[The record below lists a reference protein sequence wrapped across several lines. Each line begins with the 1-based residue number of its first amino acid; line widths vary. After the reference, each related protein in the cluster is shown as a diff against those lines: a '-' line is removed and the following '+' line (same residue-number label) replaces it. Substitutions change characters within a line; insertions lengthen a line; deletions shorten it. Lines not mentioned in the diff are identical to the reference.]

1 MEREAMEFD
10 VVIVGGGPAG
20 LSAAIALKQQHASLT
35 VCVLEKGAEI
45 GAHLLSGAL
54 LDPIALKELLPER
67 WQQAPLGVQVEDDR
81 VHLLQSE
88 TRALQLPHWAV
99 PPRMHNDGCH
109 IISLGNLCRWLAR
122 EAEAL
127 GVEIY
132 PGFVASELILEE
144 GRVRGVIT
152 GDLGLDK
159 EGNPKADHVPGMA
172 LYGRYTLFAE
182 GARGHLGKLLIKEF
196 QLESHAQ
203 PQHYAIGFKELWQV
217 PASQSHPGRV
227 LHGSGWPL
235 GEQSGG
241 KSQGG
246 FYLYHMEANQVA
258 VGLIV
263 DLNYQN
269 PWLSP
274 FDEFQRLKHHPLI
287 AQTLQ
292 GGERISYGARAIT
305 KGGWHSLPRMY
316 FPGGLL
322 IGCDAGTLDFS
333 RIKGIH
339 SAMKSAML
347 AAQTVAMSLRGGDE
361 GGRDLAEFNDAL
373 QQSWLGREL
382 KAARNFGAALH
393 RYGPWLGGAFNWLEQ
408 RLLSKLA
415 KGFTSL
421 GSFSL
426 LDKEP
431 DYRQLRLASRCQSIP
446 YPKPDGKLSF
456 DKLSS
461 VYLANTSHDED
472 QPCHLKLQDA
482 SIPVA
487 VNLPTWGE
495 PAQRYCPA
503 GVFEII
509 EAESQG
515 TKSQPRLQ
523 INAANCIHCKTCDIK
538 DPSQNILWTP
548 PQGGSGPNY
557 SNM

>member
-20 LSAAIALKQQHASLT
+20 LSAAIALKQHNADLS

-54 LDPIALKELLPER
+54 FDPVALKELLPDS
-67 WQQAPLGVQVEDDR
+67 WQQAPLGTPVNDDQ
-81 VHLLQSE
+81 VHLLQNDR
-88 TRALQLPHWAV
+88 RALQLPHWAV
-99 PPRMHNDGCH
+99 PPRMHNDGSH
-109 IISLGNLCRWLAR
+109 ILSLGNLCRWLGQQ
-122 EAEAL
+122 AEQL

-132 PGFVASELILEE
+132 PGFTASELIMEA

-152 GDLGLDK
+152 GDLGLDRA
-159 EGNPKADHVPGMA
+159 GNPKADHVPGMA
-172 LYGRYTLFAE
+172 LLGRYTLFAE
-182 GARGHLGKLLIKEF
+182 GARGHLGKQLIAEF
-196 QLESHAQ
+196 NLENSAQ

-217 PASQSHPGRV
+217 PPGQAKPGQV

-235 GEQSGG
+235 AGLRTD

-246 FYLYHMEANQVA
+246 FYLYHMDGNQVA

-263 DLNYQN
+263 DLNYSN

-287 AQTLQ
+287 AQTLL

-305 KGGWHSLPRMY
+305 KGGWHSLPRMH

-339 SAMKSAML
+339 TAMKSGML
-347 AAQTVAMSLRGGDE
+347 AAKTVAMTLRGGDE
-361 GGRDLAEFNDAL
+361 GGRDLAEYQDAL
-373 QQSWLGREL
+373 QQSWLGQEL
-382 KAARNFGAALH
+382 KTARNFGAALH
-393 RYGPWLGGAFNWLEQ
+393 RWGPWLGGAFNWLEQ
-408 RLLSKLA
+408 RGASFPL
-415 KGFTSL
+415 L
-421 GSFSL
+421 GSITL

-431 DYRQLRLASRCQSIP
+431 DYRQLRMASRCQPIS

-472 QPCHLKLQDA
+472 QPCHLTLQDA

-487 VNLPTWGE
+487 VNLPTWAE

-503 GVFEII
+503 GVFEIV
-509 EAESQG
+509 ESESQ
-515 TKSQPRLQ
+515 PYLQ

-538 DPSQNILWTP
+538 DPSQNIIWTP

-557 SNM
+557 PNM

>member
-20 LSAAIALKQQHASLT
+20 LSAAIALKQHNADLS
-35 VCVLEKGAEI
+35 VCVLEKGAEV

-54 LDPIALKELLPER
+54 FDPVALKELLPDS
-67 WQQAPLGVQVEDDR
+67 WQQAPLGIPVNDDQ
-81 VHLLQSE
+81 VHLLQNDR
-88 TRALQLPHWAV
+88 RALQLPHWAV
-99 PPRMHNDGCH
+99 PPRMHNDGSH
-109 IISLGNLCRWLAR
+109 ILSLGNLCRWLGQQ
-122 EAEAL
+122 AEQL

-132 PGFVASELILEE
+132 PGFTASELIMEA

-152 GDLGLDK
+152 GDLGLDRA
-159 EGNPKADHVPGMA
+159 GNPKSDHVPGMA
-172 LYGRYTLFAE
+172 LHGRYTLFAE
-182 GARGHLGKLLIKEF
+182 GARGHLGKQLIAEF
-196 QLESHAQ
+196 NLENSAQ

-217 PASQSHPGRV
+217 PPGQAKPGQV

-235 GEQSGG
+235 AGLRSG

-246 FYLYHMEANQVA
+246 FYLYHMDGNQVA

-263 DLNYQN
+263 DLNYSN

-287 AQTLQ
+287 AQTLL

-305 KGGWHSLPRMY
+305 KGGWHSLPRMH

-339 SAMKSAML
+339 TAMKSGML
-347 AAQTVAMSLRGGDE
+347 AAKTVAMTLRGGDE
-361 GGRDLAEFNDAL
+361 GGRDLAEYQDAL
-373 QQSWLGREL
+373 QQSWLGQEL
-382 KAARNFGAALH
+382 KTARNFGAALH
-393 RYGPWLGGAFNWLEQ
+393 RWGPWLGGAFNWLEQ
-408 RLLSKLA
+408 RGASLPL
-415 KGFTSL
+415 L
-421 GSFSL
+421 GSITL

-431 DYRQLRLASRCQSIP
+431 DYRQLRMASRCQPIS

-487 VNLPTWGE
+487 VNLPTWAE

-503 GVFEII
+503 GVFEIV
-509 EAESQG
+509 ESESQ
-515 TKSQPRLQ
+515 PYLQ

-538 DPSQNILWTP
+538 DPSQNIIWTP

-557 SNM
+557 PNM

>member
-20 LSAAIALKQQHASLT
+20 LSAAIALKQHNADLS

-54 LDPIALKELLPER
+54 FDPVALKELLPDS
-67 WQQAPLGVQVEDDR
+67 WQQAPLGIPVNDDQ
-81 VHLLQSE
+81 VHLLQNAR
-88 TRALQLPHWAV
+88 RALQLPHWAV
-99 PPRMHNDGCH
+99 PPRMHNDGSH
-109 IISLGNLCRWLAR
+109 ILSLGNLCRWLGQQ
-122 EAEAL
+122 AEQL

-132 PGFVASELILEE
+132 PGFTASELIMEA

-152 GDLGLDK
+152 GDLGLDRA
-159 EGNPKADHVPGMA
+159 GNPKSDHVPGMA
-172 LYGRYTLFAE
+172 LHGRYTLFAE
-182 GARGHLGKLLIKEF
+182 GARGHLGKQLIAEF
-196 QLESHAQ
+196 NLENSAQ

-217 PASQSHPGRV
+217 PPGQAKPGQV

-235 GEQSGG
+235 AGLRTG

-246 FYLYHMEANQVA
+246 FYLYHMDGNQVA

-263 DLNYQN
+263 DLNYSN

-287 AQTLQ
+287 AQTLL

-305 KGGWHSLPRMY
+305 KGGWHSLPRMH

-339 SAMKSAML
+339 TAMKSGML
-347 AAQTVAMSLRGGDE
+347 AAKTVAMTLRGGDE
-361 GGRDLAEFNDAL
+361 GGRDLAEYQDAL
-373 QQSWLGREL
+373 QQSWLGQEL
-382 KAARNFGAALH
+382 KTARNFGAALH
-393 RYGPWLGGAFNWLEQ
+393 RWGPWLGGAFNWLEQ
-408 RLLSKLA
+408 RGASFPLLDSI
-415 KGFTSL
+415 T
-421 GSFSL
+421 L

-431 DYRQLRLASRCQSIP
+431 DYRQLRMASRCQPIS

-472 QPCHLKLQDA
+472 QPCHLTLQDA
-482 SIPVA
+482 SIPVT
-487 VNLPTWGE
+487 VNLPTWAE

-503 GVFEII
+503 GVFEIV
-509 EAESQG
+509 ESESQ
-515 TKSQPRLQ
+515 PYLQ

-538 DPSQNILWTP
+538 DPSQNIIWTP

-557 SNM
+557 PNM

>member
-20 LSAAIALKQQHASLT
+20 LSAAIALKQHNADLS

-54 LDPIALKELLPER
+54 FDPVALKELLPDS
-67 WQQAPLGVQVEDDR
+67 WQQAPLGIPVHDDQ
-81 VHLLQSE
+81 VHLLQNDR
-88 TRALQLPHWAV
+88 RALQLPHWAV
-99 PPRMHNDGCH
+99 PPRMHNDGSH
-109 IISLGNLCRWLAR
+109 ILSLGNLCRWLGQQ
-122 EAEAL
+122 AEQL

-132 PGFVASELILEE
+132 PGFTAHELIMEA

-152 GDLGLDK
+152 GDLGLDRA
-159 EGNPKADHVPGMA
+159 GNPKSDHVPGMA
-172 LYGRYTLFAE
+172 LHGRYTLFAE
-182 GARGHLGKLLIKEF
+182 GARGHLGKHLIAEF
-196 QLESHAQ
+196 NLENSAQ

-217 PASQSHPGRV
+217 PPGQAKPGQV

-235 GEQSGG
+235 AGLRTG

-246 FYLYHMEANQVA
+246 FYLYHMEGNQVA

-263 DLNYQN
+263 DLNYSN

-287 AQTLQ
+287 AQTLL

-305 KGGWHSLPRMY
+305 KGGWHSLPRMH

-339 SAMKSAML
+339 TAMKSGML
-347 AAQTVAMSLRGGDE
+347 AAKTVVMTLRGGDE
-361 GGRDLAEFNDAL
+361 GGRDLAEYQDAL
-373 QQSWLGREL
+373 QQSWLAQEL
-382 KAARNFGAALH
+382 KTARNFGAALH
-393 RYGPWLGGAFNWLEQ
+393 RWGPWLGGAFNWLEQ
-408 RLLSKLA
+408 RGASFPL
-415 KGFTSL
+415 L
-421 GSFSL
+421 GSITL

-431 DYRQLRLASRCQSIP
+431 DYRQLRMASRCQPIS

-461 VYLANTSHDED
+461 IYLANTSHDED

-487 VNLPTWGE
+487 VNLPTWAE

-503 GVFEII
+503 GVFEIV
-509 EAESQG
+509 ESESQ
-515 TKSQPRLQ
+515 PYLQ

-538 DPSQNILWTP
+538 DPSQNIIWTP

-557 SNM
+557 PNM

>member
-20 LSAAIALKQQHASLT
+20 LSAAIALKQHNAELS
-35 VCVLEKGAEI
+35 VCLLEKGAEI

-54 LDPIALKELLPER
+54 LDPVALKELLPES
-67 WQQAPLGVQVEDDR
+67 WQQAPLGVEVNDDQ
-81 VHLLQSE
+81 VHLLQSDS
-88 TRALQLPHWAV
+88 RALQLPNWAV
-99 PPRMHNDGCH
+99 PPRMHNEGSR
-109 IISLGNLCRWLAR
+109 IISLGNLCRWLGQQ
-122 EAEAL
+122 AEQL

-132 PGFVASELILEE
+132 PGFTASELIMEA
-144 GRVRGVIT
+144 GRVKGVIT
-152 GDLGLDK
+152 GDLGLDRA
-159 EGNPKADHVPGMA
+159 GNPKADHVPGMA
-172 LYGRYTLFAE
+172 LLGRYTLFAE
-182 GARGHLGKLLIKEF
+182 GARGHLGKQLIADF
-196 QLESHAQ
+196 QLENSPQ
-203 PQHYAIGFKELWQV
+203 PQHYAIGFKELWQL
-217 PASQSHPGRV
+217 PPGQGKAGQV

-235 GEQSGG
+235 SEGKED

-246 FYLYHMEANQVA
+246 FYLYHLEQDQVA

-263 DLNYQN
+263 DLNYRN

-287 AQTLQ
+287 AAALQ
-292 GGERISYGARAIT
+292 GGERISYGARAIA
-305 KGGWHSLPRMY
+305 KGGWHSLPRMH

-339 SAMKSAML
+339 TAMKSGML
-347 AAQTVAMSLRGGDE
+347 AAKTVAMSLRGGDE
-361 GGRDLAEFNDAL
+361 GGRDLAEYGDAL
-373 QQSWLGREL
+373 QQSWLAHEL
-382 KAARNFGAALH
+382 KTARNFGAALH
-393 RYGPWLGGAFNWLEQ
+393 RWGPWLGGAFNWLEQ
-408 RLLSKLA
+408 RLFARSSP
-415 KGFTSL
+415 FT
-421 GSFSL
+421 L

-431 DYRQLRLASRCQSIP
+431 DYRQLRMASRCQPID

-472 QPCHLKLQDA
+472 QPCHLKLQDET
-482 SIPVA
+482 IPVA
-487 VNLPTWGE
+487 VNLPTWAE

-503 GVFEII
+503 GVFEILGS
-509 EAESQG
+509 E
-515 TKSQPRLQ
+515 SQPRLQ

-538 DPSQNILWTP
+538 DPSQNIVWTP

-557 SNM
+557 PNM

>member
-20 LSAAIALKQQHASLT
+20 LSAAIALKQHNAELS
-35 VCVLEKGAEI
+35 VCLLEKGAEI

-54 LDPIALKELLPER
+54 LDPVALKELLPES
-67 WQQAPLGVQVEDDR
+67 WQQAPLGVEVNDDQ
-81 VHLLQSE
+81 VHLLQSDS
-88 TRALQLPHWAV
+88 RALQLPNWAV
-99 PPRMHNDGCH
+99 PPRMHNEGSR
-109 IISLGNLCRWLAR
+109 IISLGNLCRWLGQQ
-122 EAEAL
+122 AEQL

-132 PGFVASELILEE
+132 PGFTASELIMEA
-144 GRVRGVIT
+144 GRVKGVIT
-152 GDLGLDK
+152 GDLGLDRA
-159 EGNPKADHVPGMA
+159 GNPKADHVPGMA
-172 LYGRYTLFAE
+172 LLGRYTLFAE
-182 GARGHLGKLLIKEF
+182 GARGHLGKQLIADF
-196 QLESHAQ
+196 QLENAAQ
-203 PQHYAIGFKELWQV
+203 PQHYAIGFKELWQL
-217 PASQSHPGRV
+217 PPGQGKAGQV

-235 GEQSGG
+235 SEGKED

-246 FYLYHMEANQVA
+246 FYLYHLEQDQVA

-263 DLNYQN
+263 DLNYRN

-287 AQTLQ
+287 AAALQ
-292 GGERISYGARAIT
+292 GGERISYGARAIA
-305 KGGWHSLPRMY
+305 KGGWHSLPRMH

-339 SAMKSAML
+339 TAMKSGML
-347 AAQTVAMSLRGGDE
+347 AAKTVAMSLRGGDE
-361 GGRDLAEFNDAL
+361 GGRDLAEYGDAL
-373 QQSWLGREL
+373 QQSWLAHEL
-382 KAARNFGAALH
+382 KTARNFGAALH
-393 RYGPWLGGAFNWLEQ
+393 RWGPWLGGAFNWLEQ
-408 RLLSKLA
+408 RLFANSSP
-415 KGFTSL
+415 FT
-421 GSFSL
+421 L

-431 DYRQLRLASRCQSIP
+431 DYRQLRMASRCQPID

-472 QPCHLKLQDA
+472 QPCHLKLQDET
-482 SIPVA
+482 IPVA
-487 VNLPTWGE
+487 VNLPTWAE

-503 GVFEII
+503 GVFEILGS
-509 EAESQG
+509 E
-515 TKSQPRLQ
+515 SQPRLQ

-538 DPSQNILWTP
+538 DPSQNIVWTP

-557 SNM
+557 PNM

>member
-20 LSAAIALKQQHASLT
+20 LSAAIALKQHNADLS
-35 VCVLEKGAEI
+35 VCLLEKGAEI

-54 LDPIALKELLPER
+54 FDPIALKELLPDR
-67 WQQAPLGVQVEDDR
+67 WQQAPLGIPVNDDR
-81 VHLLQSE
+81 VHLLQNDS
-88 TRALQLPHWAV
+88 RALQLPHWAV
-99 PPRMHNDGCH
+99 PPRMHNDGSH
-109 IISLGNLCRWLAR
+109 ILSLGNLCRWLGQQ
-122 EAEAL
+122 AEQL

-132 PGFVASELILEE
+132 PGFTASELIMEA

-152 GDLGLDK
+152 GDLGLDRA
-159 EGNPKADHVPGMA
+159 GNPKADHAPGMA

-182 GARGHLGKLLIKEF
+182 GARGHLGKQLIAEF
-196 QLESHAQ
+196 NLENSAQ

-217 PASQSHPGRV
+217 SADQAKPGRV

-235 GEQSGG
+235 VERRAS

-246 FYLYHMEANQVA
+246 FYLYHMEGNQVA

-263 DLNYQN
+263 DLNYSN

-305 KGGWHSLPRMY
+305 KGGWHSLPRMH

-339 SAMKSAML
+339 TAMKSGML
-347 AAQTVAMSLRGGDE
+347 AAKTVAMTLRGGDE
-361 GGRDLAEFNDAL
+361 GGRDLAEYSDAL
-373 QQSWLGREL
+373 QQSWLGQEL
-382 KAARNFGAALH
+382 KTARNFGAALH
-393 RYGPWLGGAFNWLEQ
+393 RWGPWLGGAFNWLEQ
-408 RLLSKLA
+408 RGS
-415 KGFTSL
+415 SL
-421 GSFSL
+421 PLMGSFTL
-426 LDKEP
+426 LDREP
-431 DYRQLRLASRCQSIP
+431 DYRQLRMASRCDPID
-446 YPKPDGKLSF
+446 YPKPDGRLSF

-487 VNLPTWGE
+487 VNLPTWAE

-503 GVFEII
+503 GVFEIV
-509 EAESQG
+509 ESEN
-515 TKSQPRLQ
+515 QPRLQ

-538 DPSQNILWTP
+538 DPSQNIIWTP

-557 SNM
+557 PNM

>member
-20 LSAAIALKQQHASLT
+20 LSAAIALKQHNADLS
-35 VCVLEKGAEI
+35 VCVLEKGAEV

-54 LDPIALKELLPER
+54 FDPVALKELLPDS
-67 WQQAPLGVQVEDDR
+67 WQQAPLGIPVNDDQ
-81 VHLLQSE
+81 VHLLQNDR
-88 TRALQLPHWAV
+88 RALQLPHWAV
-99 PPRMHNDGCH
+99 PPRMHNDGSH
-109 IISLGNLCRWLAR
+109 ILSLGNLCRWLGQQ
-122 EAEAL
+122 AEQL

-132 PGFVASELILEE
+132 PGFTASELIMEA

-152 GDLGLDK
+152 GDLGLDRA
-159 EGNPKADHVPGMA
+159 GNPKSDHVPGMA
-172 LYGRYTLFAE
+172 LHGRYTLFAE
-182 GARGHLGKLLIKEF
+182 GARGHLGKQLIAEF
-196 QLESHAQ
+196 NLENSAQ

-217 PASQSHPGRV
+217 PPGQAKPGQV

-235 GEQSGG
+235 AGLRTG

-246 FYLYHMEANQVA
+246 FYLYHMDGNQVA

-263 DLNYQN
+263 DLNYSN

-287 AQTLQ
+287 AQTLL

-305 KGGWHSLPRMY
+305 KGGWHSLPRMH

-339 SAMKSAML
+339 TAMKSGML
-347 AAQTVAMSLRGGDE
+347 AAKTVAMTLRGGDE
-361 GGRDLAEFNDAL
+361 GGRDLAEYQDAL
-373 QQSWLGREL
+373 QQSWLGQEL
-382 KAARNFGAALH
+382 KTARNFGAALH
-393 RYGPWLGGAFNWLEQ
+393 RWGPWLGGAFNWLEQ
-408 RLLSKLA
+408 RGASLPL
-415 KGFTSL
+415 L
-421 GSFSL
+421 GSITL

-431 DYRQLRLASRCQSIP
+431 DYRQLRMASRCQPIS

-482 SIPVA
+482 SISVA
-487 VNLPTWGE
+487 VNLPTWAE

-503 GVFEII
+503 GVFEIV
-509 EAESQG
+509 ESESQ
-515 TKSQPRLQ
+515 PYLQ

-538 DPSQNILWTP
+538 DPSQNIIWTP

-557 SNM
+557 PNM

>member
-20 LSAAIALKQQHASLT
+20 LSAAIALKQHNAALS

-54 LDPIALKELLPER
+54 FDPVALKELLPDS
-67 WQQAPLGVQVEDDR
+67 WQQAPLGIPVNDDQ
-81 VHLLQSE
+81 VHLLQNDR
-88 TRALQLPHWAV
+88 RALQLLHWAV
-99 PPRMHNDGCH
+99 PPRMHNDGSH
-109 IISLGNLCRWLAR
+109 ILSLGNLCRWLGQQ
-122 EAEAL
+122 AEQL

-132 PGFVASELILEE
+132 PGFTASELIMEA

-152 GDLGLDK
+152 GDLGLDRA
-159 EGNPKADHVPGMA
+159 GNPKSDHVPGMA
-172 LYGRYTLFAE
+172 LHGRYTLFAE
-182 GARGHLGKLLIKEF
+182 GARGHLGKQLIAEF
-196 QLESHAQ
+196 NLENSAQ

-217 PASQSHPGRV
+217 PPGQAKPGQV

-235 GEQSGG
+235 AGLRTG

-246 FYLYHMEANQVA
+246 FYLYHMDGNQVA

-263 DLNYQN
+263 DLNYSS

-287 AQTLQ
+287 AQTLL

-305 KGGWHSLPRMY
+305 KGGWHSLPRMH

-339 SAMKSAML
+339 TAMKSGML
-347 AAQTVAMSLRGGDE
+347 AAKTVAMTLRGGDE
-361 GGRDLAEFNDAL
+361 GGRDLVEYQDAL
-373 QQSWLGREL
+373 QQSWLGQEL
-382 KAARNFGAALH
+382 KTARNFGAALH
-393 RYGPWLGGAFNWLEQ
+393 RWGPWLGGAFNWLEQ
-408 RLLSKLA
+408 RGASLPL
-415 KGFTSL
+415 L
-421 GSFSL
+421 GSITL

-431 DYRQLRLASRCQSIP
+431 DYRQLRMASRCDAID

-487 VNLPTWGE
+487 VNLPTWAE
-495 PAQRYCPA
+495 PALRYCPA
-503 GVFEII
+503 GVFEIV
-509 EAESQG
+509 ESESQ
-515 TKSQPRLQ
+515 PYLQ

-538 DPSQNILWTP
+538 DPSQNIIWTP

-557 SNM
+557 PNM

>member
-20 LSAAIALKQQHASLT
+20 LSAAIALKQHNADLS

-54 LDPIALKELLPER
+54 FDPVALKELLPDS
-67 WQQAPLGVQVEDDR
+67 WQQAPLGIPVNDDQ
-81 VHLLQSE
+81 VHLLQNAR
-88 TRALQLPHWAV
+88 RALQLPHWAV
-99 PPRMHNDGCH
+99 PPRMHNDGSH
-109 IISLGNLCRWLAR
+109 ILSLGNLCRWLGQQ
-122 EAEAL
+122 AEQL

-132 PGFVASELILEE
+132 PGFTASELIMEA

-152 GDLGLDK
+152 GDLGLDRA
-159 EGNPKADHVPGMA
+159 GNPKSDHVPGMA
-172 LYGRYTLFAE
+172 LHGRYTLFAE
-182 GARGHLGKLLIKEF
+182 GARGHLGKQLIAEF
-196 QLESHAQ
+196 NLENSAQ

-217 PASQSHPGRV
+217 PPGQAKPGQV

-235 GEQSGG
+235 AGLHTG

-246 FYLYHMEANQVA
+246 FYLYHMDGNQVA

-263 DLNYQN
+263 DLNYSN

-287 AQTLQ
+287 AQTLL

-305 KGGWHSLPRMY
+305 KGGWHSLPRMH

-339 SAMKSAML
+339 TAMKSGML
-347 AAQTVAMSLRGGDE
+347 AAKTVAMTLRGGDE
-361 GGRDLAEFNDAL
+361 GGRDLVEYQDAL
-373 QQSWLGREL
+373 QQSWLGQEL
-382 KAARNFGAALH
+382 KTARNFGAALH
-393 RYGPWLGGAFNWLEQ
+393 RWGPWLGGAFNWLEQ
-408 RLLSKLA
+408 RGASLPL
-415 KGFTSL
+415 L
-421 GSFSL
+421 GSITL

-431 DYRQLRLASRCQSIP
+431 DYRQLRMASRCDAID

-487 VNLPTWGE
+487 VNLPTWAE
-495 PAQRYCPA
+495 PALRYCPA
-503 GVFEII
+503 GVFEIV
-509 EAESQG
+509 ESESQ
-515 TKSQPRLQ
+515 PYLQ

-538 DPSQNILWTP
+538 DPSQNIIWTP

-557 SNM
+557 PNM

>member
-20 LSAAIALKQQHASLT
+20 LSAAIALKQHNADLS

-54 LDPIALKELLPER
+54 FDPVALKELLPDT
-67 WQQAPLGVQVEDDR
+67 WQQAPLGIPVNDDQ
-81 VHLLQSE
+81 VHLLQNAR
-88 TRALQLPHWAV
+88 RALQLPHWAV
-99 PPRMHNDGCH
+99 PPRMHNDGSH
-109 IISLGNLCRWLAR
+109 ILSLGNLCRWLGQQ
-122 EAEAL
+122 AEQL

-132 PGFVASELILEE
+132 PGFTASELIMEA

-152 GDLGLDK
+152 GDLGLDRA
-159 EGNPKADHVPGMA
+159 GNPKSDHVPGMA
-172 LYGRYTLFAE
+172 LHGRYTLFAE
-182 GARGHLGKLLIKEF
+182 GARGHLGKQLIAEF
-196 QLESHAQ
+196 NLENSAQ

-217 PASQSHPGRV
+217 PPGQAKPGQV

-235 GEQSGG
+235 AGLRTG

-246 FYLYHMEANQVA
+246 FYLYHMDGNQVA

-263 DLNYQN
+263 DLNYSN

-287 AQTLQ
+287 AQTLL

-305 KGGWHSLPRMY
+305 KGGWHSLPRMH

-339 SAMKSAML
+339 TAMKSGML
-347 AAQTVAMSLRGGDE
+347 AAKTVAMTLRGGDE
-361 GGRDLAEFNDAL
+361 GGRDLAEYQDAL
-373 QQSWLGREL
+373 QQSWLGQEL
-382 KAARNFGAALH
+382 KTARNFGAALH
-393 RYGPWLGGAFNWLEQ
+393 RWGPWLGGAFNWLEQ
-408 RLLSKLA
+408 RGASFPL
-415 KGFTSL
+415 L
-421 GSFSL
+421 GSITL

-431 DYRQLRLASRCQSIP
+431 DYRQLRMASRCQPIS

-482 SIPVA
+482 SIPVT
-487 VNLPTWGE
+487 VNLPTWAE

-503 GVFEII
+503 GVFEIV
-509 EAESQG
+509 ENESQ
-515 TKSQPRLQ
+515 PYLQ

-538 DPSQNILWTP
+538 DPSQNIIWTP

-557 SNM
+557 PNM

>member
-20 LSAAIALKQQHASLT
+20 LSAAIALKQHNADLS
-35 VCVLEKGAEI
+35 VCGLEKGAEI

-54 LDPIALKELLPER
+54 FDPVALKELLPDS
-67 WQQAPLGVQVEDDR
+67 WQQAPLGIPVNDDQ
-81 VHLLQSE
+81 VHLLQNE
-88 TRALQLPHWAV
+88 RRALQLPHWAV
-99 PPRMHNDGCH
+99 PPRMHNDGSH
-109 IISLGNLCRWLAR
+109 ILSLGNLCRWLGQQ
-122 EAEAL
+122 AEQL

-132 PGFVASELILEE
+132 PGFTASELIMEA

-152 GDLGLDK
+152 GDLGLDRA
-159 EGNPKADHVPGMA
+159 GNPKSDHVPGMA
-172 LYGRYTLFAE
+172 LHGRYTLFAE
-182 GARGHLGKLLIKEF
+182 GARGHLGKQLIAEF
-196 QLESHAQ
+196 NLENSAQ

-217 PASQSHPGRV
+217 PPGQAKPGQV

-235 GEQSGG
+235 AGLRTG

-246 FYLYHMEANQVA
+246 FYLYHMDGNQVA

-263 DLNYQN
+263 DLNYSN

-287 AQTLQ
+287 AQTLL

-305 KGGWHSLPRMY
+305 KGGWHSLPRMH

-339 SAMKSAML
+339 TAMKSGML
-347 AAQTVAMSLRGGDE
+347 AAKTVAMTLRGGDE
-361 GGRDLAEFNDAL
+361 GGRDLAEYQDAL
-373 QQSWLGREL
+373 QQSWLGQEL
-382 KAARNFGAALH
+382 KTARNFGAALH
-393 RYGPWLGGAFNWLEQ
+393 RWGRWLGGAFNWLEQ
-408 RLLSKLA
+408 RGASFPL
-415 KGFTSL
+415 L
-421 GSFSL
+421 GSITL

-431 DYRQLRLASRCQSIP
+431 DYRQLRMASRCQPIG

-487 VNLPTWGE
+487 VNLPTWAE

-503 GVFEII
+503 GVFEIV
-509 EAESQG
+509 ESESQ
-515 TKSQPRLQ
+515 PYLQ

-538 DPSQNILWTP
+538 DPSQNIIWTP

-557 SNM
+557 PNM

>member
-20 LSAAIALKQQHASLT
+20 LSAAIALKQHNADLS

-54 LDPIALKELLPER
+54 FDPVALKELLPDS
-67 WQQAPLGVQVEDDR
+67 WQQAPLGIPVNDDQ
-81 VHLLQSE
+81 VHLLQNDR
-88 TRALQLPHWAV
+88 RALQLPHWAV
-99 PPRMHNDGCH
+99 PPRMHNDGSH
-109 IISLGNLCRWLAR
+109 ILSLGNLCRWLGQQ
-122 EAEAL
+122 AEQL

-132 PGFVASELILEE
+132 PGFTASELIMEA

-152 GDLGLDK
+152 GDLGLDRA
-159 EGNPKADHVPGMA
+159 GNPKSDHVPGMA
-172 LYGRYTLFAE
+172 LHGRYTLFAE
-182 GARGHLGKLLIKEF
+182 GARGHLGKQLIAEF
-196 QLESHAQ
+196 NLENSAQ

-217 PASQSHPGRV
+217 PPGQAKPGQV

-235 GEQSGG
+235 AGLRTG

-246 FYLYHMEANQVA
+246 FYLYHMDSNQVA

-263 DLNYQN
+263 DLNYSN

-274 FDEFQRLKHHPLI
+274 FDEFQRFKHHPLI
-287 AQTLQ
+287 AQTLL

-305 KGGWHSLPRMY
+305 KGGWHSLPRMH

-339 SAMKSAML
+339 TAMKSGML
-347 AAQTVAMSLRGGDE
+347 AAKTVAMTLRGGDE
-361 GGRDLAEFNDAL
+361 GGRDLAEYQDAL
-373 QQSWLGREL
+373 QQSWLGQEL
-382 KAARNFGAALH
+382 KTARNFGAALH
-393 RYGPWLGGAFNWLEQ
+393 RWGPWLGGAFNWLEQ
-408 RLLSKLA
+408 RGASLPLLDSI
-415 KGFTSL
+415 T
-421 GSFSL
+421 L

-431 DYRQLRLASRCQSIP
+431 DYRQLRMASRCQPIS

-487 VNLPTWGE
+487 VNLPTWAE

-503 GVFEII
+503 GVFEIV
-509 EAESQG
+509 ESESQ
-515 TKSQPRLQ
+515 PCLQ

-538 DPSQNILWTP
+538 DPSQNIIWTP

-557 SNM
+557 PNM

>member
-20 LSAAIALKQQHASLT
+20 LSAAIALKQHNADLS

-54 LDPIALKELLPER
+54 FDPVALKELLPDS
-67 WQQAPLGVQVEDDR
+67 WQQAPLGIPVNDDQ
-81 VHLLQSE
+81 VHLLQNAR
-88 TRALQLPHWAV
+88 RALQLPHWAV
-99 PPRMHNDGCH
+99 PPRMHNDGSH
-109 IISLGNLCRWLAR
+109 ILSLGNLCRWLGQQ
-122 EAEAL
+122 AEQL

-132 PGFVASELILEE
+132 PGFTASELIMEA

-152 GDLGLDK
+152 GDLGLDRA
-159 EGNPKADHVPGMA
+159 GNPKSDHVPGMA
-172 LYGRYTLFAE
+172 LHGRYTLFAE
-182 GARGHLGKLLIKEF
+182 GARGHLGKQLIAEF
-196 QLESHAQ
+196 NLENSAQ

-217 PASQSHPGRV
+217 PPGQAKPGQV

-235 GEQSGG
+235 AGLRTG

-246 FYLYHMEANQVA
+246 FYLYHMDGNQVA

-263 DLNYQN
+263 DLNYSN

-287 AQTLQ
+287 AQTLL

-305 KGGWHSLPRMY
+305 KGGWHSLPRMH

-322 IGCDAGTLDFS
+322 IGCNAGTLDFS

-339 SAMKSAML
+339 TAMKSGML
-347 AAQTVAMSLRGGDE
+347 AAKTVVMTLRGGDE
-361 GGRDLAEFNDAL
+361 GGRDLAEYQDAL
-373 QQSWLGREL
+373 QQSWLGQEL
-382 KAARNFGAALH
+382 KTARNFGAALH
-393 RYGPWLGGAFNWLEQ
+393 RWGPWLGGAFNWLEQ
-408 RLLSKLA
+408 RGASFPLLDSI
-415 KGFTSL
+415 T
-421 GSFSL
+421 L

-431 DYRQLRLASRCQSIP
+431 DYRQLRMASRCQPIS

-482 SIPVA
+482 SIPVT
-487 VNLPTWGE
+487 VNLPTWAE

-503 GVFEII
+503 GVFEIV
-509 EAESQG
+509 ENESQ
-515 TKSQPRLQ
+515 PYLQ

-538 DPSQNILWTP
+538 DPSQNIIWTP

-557 SNM
+557 PNM

>member
-20 LSAAIALKQQHASLT
+20 LSAAIALKQHNADLS
-35 VCVLEKGAEI
+35 VCVLEKGAEV

-54 LDPIALKELLPER
+54 FDPVALKELLPDS
-67 WQQAPLGVQVEDDR
+67 WQQAPLGIPVNDDQ
-81 VHLLQSE
+81 VHLLQNAR
-88 TRALQLPHWAV
+88 RALQLPHWAV
-99 PPRMHNDGCH
+99 PPRMHNDGSH
-109 IISLGNLCRWLAR
+109 ILSLGNLCRWLGQQ
-122 EAEAL
+122 AEQL

-132 PGFVASELILEE
+132 PGFTASELIMEA

-152 GDLGLDK
+152 GDLGLDRA
-159 EGNPKADHVPGMA
+159 GNPKSDHVPGMA
-172 LYGRYTLFAE
+172 LHGRYTLFAE
-182 GARGHLGKLLIKEF
+182 GARGHLGKQLIAEF
-196 QLESHAQ
+196 NLENSAQ

-217 PASQSHPGRV
+217 PPGQAKPGQV

-235 GEQSGG
+235 AGLRTG

-246 FYLYHMEANQVA
+246 FYLYHMDGNQVA

-263 DLNYQN
+263 DLNYSN

-274 FDEFQRLKHHPLI
+274 FDEFQRFKHHPLI
-287 AQTLQ
+287 AQTLL

-305 KGGWHSLPRMY
+305 KGGWHSLPRMH

-339 SAMKSAML
+339 TAMKSGML
-347 AAQTVAMSLRGGDE
+347 AAKTVAMTLRSGDE
-361 GGRDLAEFNDAL
+361 GGRDLAEYQDAL
-373 QQSWLGREL
+373 QQSWLGQEL
-382 KAARNFGAALH
+382 KTARNFGAALH
-393 RYGPWLGGAFNWLEQ
+393 RWGPWLGGAFNWLEQ
-408 RLLSKLA
+408 RGASFPLLDSI
-415 KGFTSL
+415 T
-421 GSFSL
+421 L

-431 DYRQLRLASRCQSIP
+431 DYRQLRMASRCQPIS

-487 VNLPTWGE
+487 VNLPTWAE

-503 GVFEII
+503 GVFEIV
-509 EAESQG
+509 ESESQ
-515 TKSQPRLQ
+515 PYLQ

-538 DPSQNILWTP
+538 DPSQNIIWTP

-557 SNM
+557 PNM

>member
-20 LSAAIALKQQHASLT
+20 LSAAITLKQHNADLS

-54 LDPIALKELLPER
+54 FDPVALKELLPDS
-67 WQQAPLGVQVEDDR
+67 WQQAPLGIPVNDDQ
-81 VHLLQSE
+81 VHLLQNAR
-88 TRALQLPHWAV
+88 RALQLPHWAV
-99 PPRMHNDGCH
+99 PPRMHNDGSH
-109 IISLGNLCRWLAR
+109 ILSLGNLCRWLGKQ
-122 EAEAL
+122 AEQL

-132 PGFVASELILEE
+132 PGFTASELIMEA

-152 GDLGLDK
+152 GDLGLDRA
-159 EGNPKADHVPGMA
+159 GNPKSDHVPGMA
-172 LYGRYTLFAE
+172 LHGRYTLFAE
-182 GARGHLGKLLIKEF
+182 GARGHLGKQLIAEF
-196 QLESHAQ
+196 NLENSAQ

-217 PASQSHPGRV
+217 PPGQAKPGQV

-235 GEQSGG
+235 AGLRTG

-246 FYLYHMEANQVA
+246 FYLYHMDGNQVA

-263 DLNYQN
+263 DLNYSN

-274 FDEFQRLKHHPLI
+274 FDEFQRFKHHPLI
-287 AQTLQ
+287 AQTLL

-305 KGGWHSLPRMY
+305 KGGWHSLPRMH

-339 SAMKSAML
+339 TAMKSGML
-347 AAQTVAMSLRGGDE
+347 AAKTVAMTLRSGDE
-361 GGRDLAEFNDAL
+361 GGRDLAEYQDAL
-373 QQSWLGREL
+373 QQSWLGQEL
-382 KAARNFGAALH
+382 KTARNFGAALH
-393 RYGPWLGGAFNWLEQ
+393 RWGPWLGGAFNWLEQ
-408 RLLSKLA
+408 RGASFPLLDSI
-415 KGFTSL
+415 T
-421 GSFSL
+421 L

-431 DYRQLRLASRCQSIP
+431 DYRQLRMASRCQPIS

-487 VNLPTWGE
+487 VNLPTWAE

-503 GVFEII
+503 GVFEIV
-509 EAESQG
+509 ESESQ
-515 TKSQPRLQ
+515 PYLQ

-538 DPSQNILWTP
+538 DPSQNIIWTP

-557 SNM
+557 PNM

>member
-20 LSAAIALKQQHASLT
+20 LSAAIALKQHNADLS

-54 LDPIALKELLPER
+54 FDPVALKELLPDS
-67 WQQAPLGVQVEDDR
+67 WQQAPLGIPVNDDQ
-81 VHLLQSE
+81 VHLLQNAR
-88 TRALQLPHWAV
+88 RALQLPHWAV
-99 PPRMHNDGCH
+99 PPRMHNDGSH
-109 IISLGNLCRWLAR
+109 ILSLGNLCRWLGQQ
-122 EAEAL
+122 AEQL

-132 PGFVASELILEE
+132 PGFTASELIMEA

-152 GDLGLDK
+152 GDLGLDRA
-159 EGNPKADHVPGMA
+159 GNPKSDHVPGMA
-172 LYGRYTLFAE
+172 LHGRYTLFAE
-182 GARGHLGKLLIKEF
+182 GARGHLGKQLIAEF
-196 QLESHAQ
+196 NLENSAQ

-217 PASQSHPGRV
+217 PPGQAKPGQV

-235 GEQSGG
+235 AGLRTG

-246 FYLYHMEANQVA
+246 FYLYHMDGNQVA

-263 DLNYQN
+263 DLNYSN

-287 AQTLQ
+287 AQTLL

-305 KGGWHSLPRMY
+305 KGGWHSLPRMH

-339 SAMKSAML
+339 TAMKSGML
-347 AAQTVAMSLRGGDE
+347 AAKTVAMTLRGGDE
-361 GGRDLAEFNDAL
+361 GGRDLAEYQDAL
-373 QQSWLGREL
+373 QQSWLGQEL
-382 KAARNFGAALH
+382 KTARNFGAALH
-393 RYGPWLGGAFNWLEQ
+393 RWGPWLGGAFNWLEQ
-408 RLLSKLA
+408 RGASFPL
-415 KGFTSL
+415 L
-421 GSFSL
+421 GSITL

-431 DYRQLRLASRCQSIP
+431 DYRQLRMASRCQPIG

-472 QPCHLKLQDA
+472 QPCHLTLQDA

-487 VNLPTWGE
+487 VNLPTWAE

-503 GVFEII
+503 GVFEIV
-509 EAESQG
+509 ESESQ
-515 TKSQPRLQ
+515 PYLQ

-538 DPSQNILWTP
+538 DPSQNIIWTP

-557 SNM
+557 PNM

>member
-20 LSAAIALKQQHASLT
+20 LSAAIALKQHNAELS
-35 VCVLEKGAEI
+35 VCLLEKGAEI

-54 LDPIALKELLPER
+54 LNPVALKELLPDS
-67 WQQAPLGVQVEDDR
+67 WQQAPLGIEVNDDQ
-81 VHLLQSE
+81 VHLLQSDS
-88 TRALQLPHWAV
+88 RALQLPNWAV
-99 PPRMHNDGCH
+99 PPRMHNEGSR
-109 IISLGNLCRWLAR
+109 IISLGNLCRWLGQQ
-122 EAEAL
+122 AEQL

-132 PGFVASELILEE
+132 PGFTASELIMEA
-144 GRVRGVIT
+144 GRVKGVIT
-152 GDLGLDK
+152 GDLGLDRA
-159 EGNPKADHVPGMA
+159 GNPKADHVPGMA
-172 LYGRYTLFAE
+172 LLGRYTLFAE
-182 GARGHLGKLLIKEF
+182 GARGHLGKQLIADF
-196 QLESHAQ
+196 QLENAAQ
-203 PQHYAIGFKELWQV
+203 PQHYAIGFKELWQL
-217 PASQSHPGRV
+217 PPGQGKAGQV

-235 GEQSGG
+235 SEGKED

-246 FYLYHMEANQVA
+246 FYLYHLEQDQVA

-263 DLNYQN
+263 DLNYRN

-287 AQTLQ
+287 AAALQ
-292 GGERISYGARAIT
+292 GGERISYGARAIA
-305 KGGWHSLPRMY
+305 KGGWHSLPRMH

-339 SAMKSAML
+339 TAMKSGML
-347 AAQTVAMSLRGGDE
+347 AAKTLAMSLRGSDE
-361 GGRDLAEFNDAL
+361 GGRDLAEYGDAL
-373 QQSWLGREL
+373 QQSWLAHEL
-382 KAARNFGAALH
+382 KTARNFGAALH
-393 RYGPWLGGAFNWLEQ
+393 RWGPWLGGAFNWLEQ
-408 RLLSKLA
+408 RLFARTSP
-415 KGFTSL
+415 FT
-421 GSFSL
+421 L

-431 DYRQLRLASRCQSIP
+431 DYRQLRMASRCQPID

-472 QPCHLKLQDA
+472 QPCHLKLQDET
-482 SIPVA
+482 IPVA
-487 VNLPTWGE
+487 VNLPTWAE

-503 GVFEII
+503 GVFEILGS
-509 EAESQG
+509 ESL
-515 TKSQPRLQ
+515 PRLQ

-538 DPSQNILWTP
+538 DPSQNIVWTP

-557 SNM
+557 PNM

>member
-20 LSAAIALKQQHASLT
+20 LSAAIALKQHNADLS

-54 LDPIALKELLPER
+54 FDPVALKELLPDS
-67 WQQAPLGVQVEDDR
+67 WQQAPLGIPVNDDQ
-81 VHLLQSE
+81 VHLLQNDR
-88 TRALQLPHWAV
+88 RALQLPHWAV
-99 PPRMHNDGCH
+99 PPRMHNDGSH
-109 IISLGNLCRWLAR
+109 ILSLGNLCRWLGQQ
-122 EAEAL
+122 AEQL

-132 PGFVASELILEE
+132 PGFTASELIMEA

-152 GDLGLDK
+152 GDLGLDRA
-159 EGNPKADHVPGMA
+159 GNPKSDHVPGMA
-172 LYGRYTLFAE
+172 LHGRYTLFAE
-182 GARGHLGKLLIKEF
+182 GSRGHLGKQLIAEF
-196 QLESHAQ
+196 NLENSAQ

-217 PASQSHPGRV
+217 PPGQAKPGQV

-235 GEQSGG
+235 AGLRTG

-246 FYLYHMEANQVA
+246 FYLYHMDGNQVA

-263 DLNYQN
+263 DLNYSN

-287 AQTLQ
+287 AQTLL

-305 KGGWHSLPRMY
+305 KGGWHSLPRMH

-339 SAMKSAML
+339 TAMKSGML
-347 AAQTVAMSLRGGDE
+347 AAKTVAMTLRGGDE
-361 GGRDLAEFNDAL
+361 GGRDLVEYQDAL
-373 QQSWLGREL
+373 QQSWLGQEL
-382 KAARNFGAALH
+382 KTARNFGAALH
-393 RYGPWLGGAFNWLEQ
+393 RWGPWLGGAFNWLEQ
-408 RLLSKLA
+408 RGASLPL
-415 KGFTSL
+415 L
-421 GSFSL
+421 GSITL

-431 DYRQLRLASRCQSIP
+431 DYRKLRMASRCQPIS

-487 VNLPTWGE
+487 VNLPTWAE

-503 GVFEII
+503 GVFEIM
-509 EAESQG
+509 ESE
-515 TKSQPRLQ
+515 SEPYLQ

-538 DPSQNILWTP
+538 DPSQNIIWTP

-557 SNM
+557 PNM

>member
-20 LSAAIALKQQHASLT
+20 LSAAIALKQHNAELS
-35 VCVLEKGAEI
+35 VCLLEKGAEI

-54 LDPIALKELLPER
+54 LDPVALKELLPES
-67 WQQAPLGVQVEDDR
+67 WQQAPLGVEVNDDQ
-81 VHLLQSE
+81 VHLLQSDS
-88 TRALQLPHWAV
+88 RALQLPNWAV
-99 PPRMHNDGCH
+99 PPRMHNEGSR
-109 IISLGNLCRWLAR
+109 IISLGNLCRWLGQQ
-122 EAEAL
+122 AEQL

-132 PGFVASELILEE
+132 PGFTASELIMEA
-144 GRVRGVIT
+144 GRVKGVIT
-152 GDLGLDK
+152 GDLGLDRA
-159 EGNPKADHVPGMA
+159 GNPKADHVPGMA
-172 LYGRYTLFAE
+172 LLGRYTLFAE
-182 GARGHLGKLLIKEF
+182 GARGHLGKQLIADF
-196 QLESHAQ
+196 QLENAAQ
-203 PQHYAIGFKELWQV
+203 PQHYAIGFKELWQL
-217 PASQSHPGRV
+217 PPGQGKAGQV

-235 GEQSGG
+235 SEGKED

-246 FYLYHMEANQVA
+246 FYLYHLEQDQVA

-263 DLNYQN
+263 DLNYRN

-287 AQTLQ
+287 AAALQ
-292 GGERISYGARAIT
+292 GGERISYGARAIA
-305 KGGWHSLPRMY
+305 KGGWHSLPRMH

-339 SAMKSAML
+339 TAMKSGML
-347 AAQTVAMSLRGGDE
+347 AAKTVAMSLSGGDE
-361 GGRDLAEFNDAL
+361 RGRDLAEYGDAL
-373 QQSWLGREL
+373 QQSWLAHEL
-382 KAARNFGAALH
+382 KTARNFGAALH
-393 RYGPWLGGAFNWLEQ
+393 RWGPWLGGAFNWLEQ
-408 RLLSKLA
+408 RLFARSSP
-415 KGFTSL
+415 FT
-421 GSFSL
+421 L

-431 DYRQLRLASRCQSIP
+431 DYRQLRMASRCQPID

-472 QPCHLKLQDA
+472 QPCHLKLQDET
-482 SIPVA
+482 IPVA
-487 VNLPTWGE
+487 VNLPTWAE

-503 GVFEII
+503 GVFEILGS
-509 EAESQG
+509 E
-515 TKSQPRLQ
+515 SQPRLQ

-538 DPSQNILWTP
+538 DPSQNIVWTP

-557 SNM
+557 PNM

>member
-20 LSAAIALKQQHASLT
+20 LSAAIALKQHNAELS
-35 VCVLEKGAEI
+35 VCLLEKGAEI

-54 LDPIALKELLPER
+54 LDPVALKELLPES
-67 WQQAPLGVQVEDDR
+67 WQQAPLGVEVNDDQ
-81 VHLLQSE
+81 VHLLQSDS
-88 TRALQLPHWAV
+88 RALQLPNWAV
-99 PPRMHNDGCH
+99 PPRMHNEGSR
-109 IISLGNLCRWLAR
+109 IISLGNLCRWLGQ
-122 EAEAL
+122 EAEQL

-132 PGFVASELILEE
+132 PGFTASELIMEA
-144 GRVRGVIT
+144 GRVKGVIT
-152 GDLGLDK
+152 GDLGLDRA
-159 EGNPKADHVPGMA
+159 GNPKADHVPGMA
-172 LYGRYTLFAE
+172 LLGRYTLFAE
-182 GARGHLGKLLIKEF
+182 GARGHLGKQLIADF
-196 QLESHAQ
+196 QLENAAQ
-203 PQHYAIGFKELWQV
+203 PQHYAIGFKELWQL
-217 PASQSHPGRV
+217 PPGQGKPGRV

-235 GEQSGG
+235 SEGKED

-246 FYLYHMEANQVA
+246 FYLYHLEQDQVA

-263 DLNYQN
+263 DLNYRN

-287 AQTLQ
+287 AAALQ
-292 GGERISYGARAIT
+292 GGERISYGARAIA
-305 KGGWHSLPRMY
+305 KGGWHSLPRMH

-339 SAMKSAML
+339 TAMKSGML
-347 AAQTVAMSLRGGDE
+347 AAKTVAMSLRGGDE
-361 GGRDLAEFNDAL
+361 GGRNLVEYGDAL
-373 QQSWLGREL
+373 QQSWLAHEL
-382 KAARNFGAALH
+382 KTARNFGAALH
-393 RYGPWLGGAFNWLEQ
+393 HWGPWLGGAFNWLEQ
-408 RLLSKLA
+408 RLFARTSP
-415 KGFTSL
+415 FT
-421 GSFSL
+421 L

-431 DYRQLRLASRCQSIP
+431 DYRQLRMASRCQPID

-472 QPCHLKLQDA
+472 QPCHLKLQDET
-482 SIPVA
+482 IPVA
-487 VNLPTWGE
+487 VNLPTWAE

-503 GVFEII
+503 GVFEILGS
-509 EAESQG
+509 ESL
-515 TKSQPRLQ
+515 PRLQ

-538 DPSQNILWTP
+538 DPSQNIVWTP

-557 SNM
+557 PNM

>member
-20 LSAAIALKQQHASLT
+20 LSAAIALKQQSPALS
-35 VCVLEKGAEI
+35 VCLLEKGAEV

-54 LDPIALKELLPER
+54 LDPVALKELLPDS
-67 WQQAPLGVQVEDDR
+67 WQQAPLGVAVNDDR
-81 VHLLQSE
+81 VHLLQNE
-88 TRALQLPHWAV
+88 RRALQLPDWAV

-109 IISLGNLCRWLAR
+109 IISLGNLCRWLGKQ
-122 EAEAL
+122 AEAL

-132 PGFVASELILEE
+132 PGFAASELILEE
-144 GRVRGVIT
+144 GKIRGVIT
-152 GDLGLDK
+152 GDLGLDRD
-159 EGNPKADHVPGMA
+159 GNPKGDHVPGMA
-172 LYGRYTLFAE
+172 LLGRYTLFAE
-182 GARGHLGKLLIKEF
+182 GARGHLGKQLIKVF
-196 QLESHAQ
+196 NLENGPQ

-217 PASQSHPGRV
+217 PAGQSHPGRV

-235 GEQSGG
+235 NEDGG
-241 KSQGG
+241 NKSQGG
-246 FYLYHMEANQVA
+246 FYLYHLADNQVA

-287 AQTLQ
+287 AQTLE
-292 GGERISYGARAIT
+292 GGERISYGARAIA
-305 KGGWHSLPRMY
+305 KGGWHSLPRMH

-339 SAMKSAML
+339 TAMKSGML
-347 AAQTVAMSLRGGDE
+347 AASTVAMSLHDGDE
-361 GGRDLAEFNDAL
+361 GGQDLAEFGDAL
-373 QQSWLGREL
+373 QQSWLASEL
-382 KAARNFGAALH
+382 KTARNFGAALH
-393 RYGPWLGGAFNWLEQ
+393 RWGPWLGGAFNWLEQ
-408 RLLSKLA
+408 RLFGKS
-415 KGFTSL
+415 TN
-421 GSFSL
+421 GSPLTL

-431 DYRQLRLASRCQSIP
+431 DYRQLRLASRCQPIP

-482 SIPVA
+482 SIPVT
-487 VNLPTWGE
+487 VNLPTWAE

-503 GVFEII
+503 GVFEIV
-509 EAESQG
+509 EAEPLDTQ
-515 TKSQPRLQ
+515 SQPRLQ

-538 DPSQNILWTP
+538 DPSQNIVWTP

-557 SNM
+557 PNM

>member
-20 LSAAIALKQQHASLT
+20 LSAAIALKQHNADLS
-35 VCVLEKGAEI
+35 VCVLEKGAEV

-54 LDPIALKELLPER
+54 FDPVALKELLPDS
-67 WQQAPLGVQVEDDR
+67 WQQAPLGIPVNDDQ
-81 VHLLQSE
+81 VHLLQNAR
-88 TRALQLPHWAV
+88 RALQLPHWAV
-99 PPRMHNDGCH
+99 PPRMHNDGSH
-109 IISLGNLCRWLAR
+109 ILSLGNLCRWLGQQ
-122 EAEAL
+122 AEQL

-132 PGFVASELILEE
+132 PGFTASELIMEA

-152 GDLGLDK
+152 GDLGLDRA
-159 EGNPKADHVPGMA
+159 GNPKSDHVPGMA
-172 LYGRYTLFAE
+172 LHGRYTLFAE
-182 GARGHLGKLLIKEF
+182 GARGHLGKQLIAEF
-196 QLESHAQ
+196 NLENSAQ

-217 PASQSHPGRV
+217 PPGQAKPGQV

-235 GEQSGG
+235 AGLRTG

-246 FYLYHMEANQVA
+246 FYLYHMDGNQVA

-263 DLNYQN
+263 DLNYSN

-274 FDEFQRLKHHPLI
+274 FDEFQRFKHHPLI
-287 AQTLQ
+287 AQTLL

-305 KGGWHSLPRMY
+305 KGGWHSLPRMH

-339 SAMKSAML
+339 TAMKSGML
-347 AAQTVAMSLRGGDE
+347 AAKTVAMTLRGGDE
-361 GGRDLAEFNDAL
+361 GGRDLAEYQDAL
-373 QQSWLGREL
+373 QQSWLAQEL
-382 KAARNFGAALH
+382 KTARNFGAALH
-393 RYGPWLGGAFNWLEQ
+393 RWGPWLGGAFNWLEQ
-408 RLLSKLA
+408 RGASFPLLDSI
-415 KGFTSL
+415 T
-421 GSFSL
+421 L

-431 DYRQLRLASRCQSIP
+431 DYRQLRMASRCQPIS

-482 SIPVA
+482 NIPVA
-487 VNLPTWGE
+487 VNLPTWAE

-503 GVFEII
+503 GVFEIV
-509 EAESQG
+509 ESEN
-515 TKSQPRLQ
+515 QPYLQ

-538 DPSQNILWTP
+538 DPSQNIIWTP

-557 SNM
+557 PNM

>member
-20 LSAAIALKQQHASLT
+20 LSAAIALKQHNAELS
-35 VCVLEKGAEI
+35 VCLLEKGAEI

-54 LDPIALKELLPER
+54 LDPVALKELLPES
-67 WQQAPLGVQVEDDR
+67 WQQAPLGVEVNDDQ
-81 VHLLQSE
+81 VHLLQSDS
-88 TRALQLPHWAV
+88 RALQLPNWAV
-99 PPRMHNDGCH
+99 PPRMHNEGSR
-109 IISLGNLCRWLAR
+109 IISLGNLCRWLGQQ
-122 EAEAL
+122 AEQL

-132 PGFVASELILEE
+132 PGFTASELIMEA
-144 GRVRGVIT
+144 GRVKGVIT
-152 GDLGLDK
+152 GDLGLDRA
-159 EGNPKADHVPGMA
+159 GNPKADHVPGMA
-172 LYGRYTLFAE
+172 LLGRYTLFAE
-182 GARGHLGKLLIKEF
+182 GARGHLGKQLIADF
-196 QLESHAQ
+196 HLENAAQ
-203 PQHYAIGFKELWQV
+203 PQHYAIGFKELWQL
-217 PASQSHPGRV
+217 SPGQGKAGQV

-235 GEQSGG
+235 SEGKED

-246 FYLYHMEANQVA
+246 FYLYHLEQDQVA

-263 DLNYQN
+263 DLNYRN

-287 AQTLQ
+287 AAALQ
-292 GGERISYGARAIT
+292 GGERISYGARAIA
-305 KGGWHSLPRMY
+305 KGGWHSLPRMH

-339 SAMKSAML
+339 TAMKSGML
-347 AAQTVAMSLRGGDE
+347 AARTVAMSLRGGDE
-361 GGRDLAEFNDAL
+361 GGRDLAEYGDAL
-373 QQSWLGREL
+373 QQSWLAHEL
-382 KAARNFGAALH
+382 KTARNFGAALH
-393 RYGPWLGGAFNWLEQ
+393 RWGPWLGGAFNWLEQ
-408 RLLSKLA
+408 RLFPRTSP
-415 KGFTSL
+415 FT
-421 GSFSL
+421 L

-431 DYRQLRLASRCQSIP
+431 DYRQLRMASRCQPID

-472 QPCHLKLQDA
+472 QPCHLKLQDET
-482 SIPVA
+482 IPVA
-487 VNLPTWGE
+487 VNLPTWAE

-503 GVFEII
+503 GVFEILGS
-509 EAESQG
+509 E
-515 TKSQPRLQ
+515 SQPRLQ

-538 DPSQNILWTP
+538 DPSQNIVWTP

-557 SNM
+557 PNM

>member
-20 LSAAIALKQQHASLT
+20 LSAAIALKQHNADLS

-54 LDPIALKELLPER
+54 FDPVALKELLPDS
-67 WQQAPLGVQVEDDR
+67 WQQAPLGIPVNDDQ
-81 VHLLQSE
+81 VHLLQNE
-88 TRALQLPHWAV
+88 RRALQLPHWAV
-99 PPRMHNDGCH
+99 PPRMHNDGSH
-109 IISLGNLCRWLAR
+109 ILSLGNLCRWLGQQ
-122 EAEAL
+122 AEQL

-132 PGFVASELILEE
+132 PGFTASELIMEA

-152 GDLGLDK
+152 GDLGLDRA
-159 EGNPKADHVPGMA
+159 GNPKSDHVPGMA
-172 LYGRYTLFAE
+172 LHGRYTLFAE
-182 GARGHLGKLLIKEF
+182 GARGHLGKQLIAEF
-196 QLESHAQ
+196 NLENSAQ

-217 PASQSHPGRV
+217 PPGQAKPGQV

-235 GEQSGG
+235 AGLRTG

-246 FYLYHMEANQVA
+246 FYLYHMDGNQVA

-263 DLNYQN
+263 DLNYSN

-287 AQTLQ
+287 AQTLL

-305 KGGWHSLPRMY
+305 KGGWHSLPRMH

-339 SAMKSAML
+339 TAMKSGML
-347 AAQTVAMSLRGGDE
+347 AAKTVAMTLRGGDE
-361 GGRDLAEFNDAL
+361 GGRDLAEYQDAL
-373 QQSWLGREL
+373 QQSWLGQEL
-382 KAARNFGAALH
+382 KTARNFGAALH
-393 RYGPWLGGAFNWLEQ
+393 RWGPWLGGAFNWLEQ
-408 RLLSKLA
+408 RGASFPL
-415 KGFTSL
+415 L
-421 GSFSL
+421 GSITL

-431 DYRQLRLASRCQSIP
+431 DYRQLRMASRCQPIS

-472 QPCHLKLQDA
+472 QPCHLTLQDA
-482 SIPVA
+482 SIPVT
-487 VNLPTWGE
+487 VNLPTWAE

-503 GVFEII
+503 GVFEIV
-509 EAESQG
+509 ESESQ
-515 TKSQPRLQ
+515 PYLQ

-538 DPSQNILWTP
+538 DPSQNIIWTP

-557 SNM
+557 PNM